1 MKICFF
7 NLFYISLQKMKVGD
21 IVEYVDDWKKGRK
34 WYLYSISKK
43 GLCTIVI
50 LRGRKI
56 TNEKNGEERLNA
68 SIVNLGIEKI
78 RLIK

>member
-1 MKICFF
+1 
-7 NLFYISLQKMKVGD
+7 MKVGD
-21 IVEYVDDWKKGRK
+21 IVEYIDDWKKGRE
-34 WYLYSISKK
+34 WYLYSLSEN

-50 LRGRKI
+50 WRDGKI

-68 SIVNLGIEKI
+68 SIVNLNIEKI

>member
-1 MKICFF
+1 M
-7 NLFYISLQKMKVGD
+7 LGD
-21 IVEYVDDWKKGRK
+21 IVEYIDDWKKGRE
-34 WYLYSISKK
+34 WYLYNLSEK

-50 LRGRKI
+50 LRDGKI

-68 SIVNLGIEKI
+68 SIVNLNIEKI

>member
-1 MKICFF
+1 
-7 NLFYISLQKMKVGD
+7 MKVGD
-21 IVEYVDDWKKGRK
+21 TVEYIDDWKKGRE
-34 WYLYSISKK
+34 WYLYNLSEK

-50 LRGRKI
+50 LRDGKI

-68 SIVNLGIEKI
+68 SIVNLNIEKI

>member
-1 MKICFF
+1 
-7 NLFYISLQKMKVGD
+7 MKVGD
-21 IVEYVDDWKKGRK
+21 IVEYIDDWKKGRE
-34 WYLYSISKK
+34 WYLYNLSEK

-50 LRGRKI
+50 LRDGKI

-68 SIVNLGIEKI
+68 SIVNLDIEKI

>member
-1 MKICFF
+1 
-7 NLFYISLQKMKVGD
+7 MKVGD
-21 IVEYVDDWKKGRK
+21 IVEYIDDWKKGRE
-34 WYLYSISKK
+34 WYLYNLSEK

-50 LRGRKI
+50 LRDGKI

-68 SIVNLGIEKI
+68 SIVSLNIEKI

>member
-1 MKICFF
+1 
-7 NLFYISLQKMKVGD
+7 MKVGD
-21 IVEYVDDWKKGRK
+21 IVEYIDDWKKGRER
-34 WYLYSISKK
+34 YLYNLSEK

-50 LRGRKI
+50 LRDGKI

-68 SIVNLGIEKI
+68 SIVNLNIEKI

>member
-1 MKICFF
+1 
-7 NLFYISLQKMKVGD
+7 MKVGD
-21 IVEYVDDWKKGRK
+21 IVEYIDDWKKDRE
-34 WYLYSISKK
+34 WYLYSLSKR

-50 LRGRKI
+50 LMDGKI

-68 SIVNLGIEKI
+68 SIVNLNIEKI

>member
-1 MKICFF
+1 
-7 NLFYISLQKMKVGD
+7 MKVGD
-21 IVEYVDDWKKGRK
+21 TVEYIDDWKKGRE
-34 WYLYSISKK
+34 WYLYNLNEK

-50 LRGRKI
+50 LRDGKI

-68 SIVNLGIEKI
+68 SIVNLNIEKI